1 MGSIPPTAQVFKVQ
15 WWMCHYTAPTP
26 KPHYGF
32 SNSPRISRLNR
43 GALRGWVRKDESQGG
58 VRTAEL
64 YYNSEGK
71 QCYKGTKAL
80 RKTEPLDYTIKLC
93 MNCFLYRMCKCKWNG
108 WWKKTFTTQGVY
120 WNKLPFRVYIYIYL
134 SGAEFFPS
142 TICLFKPRFLQHPHH
157 QLREYPVRFGFAL
170 VDIYDELV
178 STARGVPLPAIVPPA
193 IDSFLAMADAPDRLD
208 TAGVHE
214 AFNYLRK
221 GKHLEIPDRWR
232 PYIPKQL

>member
-1 MGSIPPTAQVFKVQ
+1 
-15 WWMCHYTAPTP
+15 
-26 KPHYGF
+26 
-32 SNSPRISRLNR
+32 
-43 GALRGWVRKDESQGG
+43 
-58 VRTAEL
+58 
-64 YYNSEGK
+64 
-71 QCYKGTKAL
+71 
-80 RKTEPLDYTIKLC
+80 
-93 MNCFLYRMCKCKWNG
+93 
-108 WWKKTFTTQGVY
+108 VY
-120 WNKLPFRVYIYIYL
+120 IYIYIYL

-178 STARGVPLPAIVPPA
+178 STARGVPLPTIVPPA

-232 PYIPKQL
+232 PYFPKQL